1 MPYALL
7 RPLLFALE
15 PERAHGLT
23 LQVLRLSGRLPP
35 REAAEPPVR
44 LMGLEFPNRLGLA
57 AGFDKNAVA
66 VSGAARLGFGFIE
79 VGTVTPRPQP
89 GNARPRV
96 FRYPQERALI
106 NRSGFPNEGA
116 AACARRLRVARRHRR
131 IVGVSIGKNA
141 DTPLPR
147 AVDDYVE
154 CLRVVHDVADYVA
167 VNISSPNTAQLREL
181 HERTRLGPLLA
192 ALQEER
198 RRLLAGTGRHLPIVL
213 KLSPDLDAP
222 TLETV
227 AAVLRELYGDGGIDG
242 IIATNTTTSR
252 DGLPAAR
259 DVIGGLSGAPLL
271 PLALAT
277 VRRLRELL
285 GPAVPIIGSGGVDDG
300 ESALALRGAGA
311 DLVQIYT
318 GLVYRGP
325 RLIDECLRALARPG
339 PATE

>member
-15 PERAHGLT
+15 PERAHALT
-23 LQVLRLSGRLPP
+23 LQALRLYGRLPLRMAP
-35 REAAEPPVR
+35 EPPVR
-44 LMGLEFPNRLGLA
+44 LMGLDFPNRLGLA

-106 NRSGFPNEGA
+106 NRSGFPSEGA
-116 AACARRLRVARRHRR
+116 AACAQRLRVARRHRR

-147 AVDDYVE
+147 AVDDYLA
-154 CLRVVHDVADYVA
+154 CLRDVHDVADYVA

-181 HERTRLGPLLA
+181 HERARLGPLLA
-192 ALQEER
+192 ALREER
-198 RRLLAGTGRHLPIVL
+198 RRLLTGTGRHLPIVL
-213 KLSPDLDAP
+213 KLSPDLDAA
-222 TLETV
+222 TLESV
-227 AAVLRELYGDGGIDG
+227 AATLRELYGDGGIDG
-242 IIATNTTTSR
+242 VIATNTTIAR
-252 DGLPAAR
+252 EGLPAAR
-259 DVIGGLSGAPLL
+259 DVVGGLSGAPLQE
-271 PLALAT
+271 LALAT

-285 GPAVPIIGSGGVDDG
+285 GPQIALIGSGGVDDG
-300 ESALALRGAGA
+300 ESALALHAAGA